1 MSNQRLASVIVIV
14 HCRLHQFYTA
24 AVECYN
30 NDVAYQ
36 QGNIIT
42 ELFLSYFYIEILRY
56 QHQFKSSNRALL
68 VSYFLLL
75 GTGFVDKVVKRTFS
89 LQIRRNG
96 DY

>member
-56 QHQFKSSNRALL
+56 QSISSKVLTEHYLCRTFYCWVQGLLIKLLKELL
-68 VSYFLLL
+68 VC
-75 GTGFVDKVVKRTFS
+75 R
-89 LQIRRNG
+89 
-96 DY
+96 